1 MKSKDII
8 NTRKRL
14 DNDITRYWKII
25 KTENIVPKEM
35 KRHYDIKKLLETIQ
49 NLSAERVQIKL
60 YLQCINMGLKKL
72 SDLPEDN
79 NYKNIFLLSEKR
91 EQLVQLGYIKTID
104 PKLKRA
110 KGKSNLK
117 VTEELTSAYIAKLKN
132 SLQLEINKLEK
143 DIEDFN
149 DNLEFE
155 IETPLISLVA

>member
-1 MKSKDII
+1 MKSNDII

-25 KTENIVPKEM
+25 KTENIVPKGM
-35 KRHYDIKKLLETIQ
+35 NRHYDIKKLLETIQ
-49 NLSAERVQIKL
+49 KLSAERIQIKL

-149 DNLEFE
+149 NNLEFE
-155 IETPLISLVA
+155 VETPLLSLVA

>member
-49 NLSAERVQIKL
+49 DLSAERVQIKL

-155 IETPLISLVA
+155 IETPLLSLVA

>member
-8 NTRKRL
+8 TTRKRL
-14 DNDITRYWKII
+14 DGEITRYWKII
-25 KTENIVPKEM
+25 KSENIIPKGM
-35 KRHYDIKKLLETIQ
+35 DRHYDMKNLLSKINQ
-49 NLSAERVQIKL
+49 LADERIQIKL
-60 YLQCINMGLKKL
+60 YLQCINMGLKKF

-110 KGKSNLK
+110 KGKKGLNYS
-117 VTEELTSAYIAKLKN
+117 EELTSAYITKLKS

-149 DNLEFE
+149 EKLEFE
-155 IETPLISLVA
+155 VETPMLSLVA

>member
-25 KTENIVPKEM
+25 KTENIIPKEM

-49 NLSAERVQIKL
+49 DLSAERVQIKL

>member
-1 MKSKDII
+1 MKSNDII

-35 KRHYDIKKLLETIQ
+35 NRHYDIKKLLETIQ
-49 NLSAERVQIKL
+49 KLSAERIQIKL

-149 DNLEFE
+149 NNLEFE
-155 IETPLISLVA
+155 VETPLLSLVA

>member
-49 NLSAERVQIKL
+49 DLSAERVQIKL

>member
-49 NLSAERVQIKL
+49 DLSAERVQIKL

-117 VTEELTSAYIAKLKN
+117 VTEELTSAYITKLKN

-155 IETPLISLVA
+155 VETPLISLVA